1 MEGKGSTYTAI
12 GPASEHELVSKAQML
27 VARRAEGREGALC
40 EVREECHEL
49 NEKVVRIV
57 GSGDR
62 VVHMG
67 AVREAD
73 TDGLRAP

>member
-1 MEGKGSTYTAI
+1 MWGKGSKYTAI
-12 GPASEHELVSKAQML
+12 GHASEHELVSKDQML
-27 VARRAEGREGALC
+27 VVRRDEGREGALC
-40 EVREECHEL
+40 EVREECHKL

-57 GSGDR
+57 RGGDG